1 MEKWQL
7 QQLQGLDLETKIRK
21 TQLRIKEWHEF
32 YNGQVY
38 ISFSGG
44 KDSTVLLDIARKTYP
59 SIPAV
64 FVDTG
69 LEYPEIR
76 EFVKQFENV
85 IWIKPEMNFKEV
97 IKKYGYPVISKEVSK
112 IVYGARHSKNKKQSY
127 INKLDG
133 LNPDFTRSEYKQM
146 YKKYKFLLDAPFEI
160 SNRCCYY
167 SKEKPCIDYEKE
179 SGNKA
184 IIGTLVVESRQR
196 LDGWLK
202 TGCNAFDS
210 KRPISKPIS
219 FWTTQDILKYLKLNN
234 LNIASVYGEIIEKK
248 IKRRKTGNIDTIYG
262 TSECDRTGC
271 VYCAFGAQC
280 DRGLTRFERL
290 RQTHPK
296 LYEYCLKS
304 LENGGLGYK
313 EVLDFIGV
321 KY

>member
-1 MEKWQL
+1 M
-7 QQLQGLDLETKIRK
+7 KIRK
-21 TQLRIKEWHEF
+21 TELRIKEWYEF

-44 KDSTVLLDIARKTYP
+44 KDSTVLLDIARKIYP
-59 SIPAV
+59 NIPAV

-76 EFVKQFENV
+76 EFVKQHKNV
-85 IWIKPEMNFKEV
+85 VWIKPELNFKEV
-97 IKKYGYPVISKEVSK
+97 IKEYGYPVISKEVSK

-167 SKEKPCIDYEKE
+167 SKEKPCIDYEKN
-179 SGNKA
+179 SGNKP

-219 FWTTQDILKYLKLNN
+219 FWTTQDILRYIKLNN
-234 LNIASVYGEIIEKK
+234 LNIASVYGEITEKK
-248 IKRRKTGNIDTIYG
+248 IKRRKTGNVEIKYN
-262 TSECDRTGC
+262 TSGCDRTGC
-271 VYCAFGAQC
+271 VYCGFGAQC
-280 DRGLTRFERL
+280 ERDINRFQRL
-290 RQTHPK
+290 KETHPNIYK
-296 LYEYCLKS
+296 YCFK
-304 LENGGLGYK
+304 EVEQGGLGYK
-313 EVLDFIGV
+313 KVLDFIGID
-321 KY
+321 Y